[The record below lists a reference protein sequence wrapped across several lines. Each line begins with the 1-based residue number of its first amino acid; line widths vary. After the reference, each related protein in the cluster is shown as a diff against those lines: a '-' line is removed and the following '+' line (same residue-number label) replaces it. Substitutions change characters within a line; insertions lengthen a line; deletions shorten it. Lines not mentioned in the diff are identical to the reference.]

1 MSGERQVKV
10 LFDERTIAERTEAL
24 AREIAAAKPKDLL
37 VVAILKGSFM
47 FAADLL
53 RALHRVGLEPQVEFF
68 HLSSYL
74 SGTVSS
80 GTVKILRDIESSVRD
95 RDVLLVDDILESGRT
110 LAFAKD
116 LLAARGARRVLVCT
130 MLEKPGK
137 RAVEIGADFVGFV
150 CPDVFVVGY
159 GMDVAHSYRE
169 LPFIGRVVTA
179 QDAGR
184 RRHCGS
190 RRACLKVAFNP
201 SSHLG
206 DPSQGAAR
214 VQQLRAELAK
224 GGLAGF
230 IVPRADEHQN
240 EYVPA
245 NAERL
250 QVADGVCRLGRAS
263 PSC

>member
-74 SGTVSS
+74 DGTVSS

-169 LPFIGRVVTA
+169 LPFIGRGRDGA
-179 QDAGR
+179 GSRADAASRKPPRVFESRFQSFVELGRSVAWTRAR
-184 RRHCGS
+184 RRNCAPNWR
-190 RRACLKVAFNP
+190 RRA
-201 SSHLG
+201 S
-206 DPSQGAAR
+206 
-214 VQQLRAELAK
+214 
-224 GGLAGF
+224 
-230 IVPRADEHQN
+230 
-240 EYVPA
+240 
-245 NAERL
+245 
-250 QVADGVCRLGRAS
+250 RAS
-263 PSC
+263 SFRAPTSTRTNMCPPTPSGCGG